1 MRFEGIIMNLSSM
14 LDNIDG
20 KGQPLELDITLIDED
35 PNQPRVDFDEDGL
48 KDLANSIKE
57 RGVKSA
63 ISVRSNPNEAGRYII
78 NHGARRYRAS
88 VLVGKTTIPAN
99 IDDDYSFSDQIVENV
114 QRADLTP
121 QELAKAVEKLE
132 KDGFKK
138 GDIATRLGKSN
149 AWVTQYS
156 RLNKLP
162 SVIADAFESGKI
174 SDVTVANE
182 LAKIYESNPDDVQ
195 EVLNNEQEIGRSDVK
210 NLKSFIN
217 SEVTEESN
225 NEAQVDDKKYTI
237 ADQDQPPKLADE
249 KAIDPTKLKN
259 PKLKGTYQG
268 QLVTLNTK
276 KRPSDTNLIWVKFD
290 ESGFDEEAE
299 IDKIKLTMLMEA
311 E

>member
-162 SVIADAFESGKI
+162 SVIAEAFESGKI

-210 NLKSFIN
+210 NLKSFLN

-249 KAIDPTKLKN
+249 KSIDPTKLKN

>member
-1 MRFEGIIMNLSSM
+1 M
-14 LDNIDG
+14 
-20 KGQPLELDITLIDED
+20 
-35 PNQPRVDFDEDGL
+35 
-48 KDLANSIKE
+48 
-57 RGVKSA
+57 
-63 ISVRSNPNEAGRYII
+63 
-78 NHGARRYRAS
+78 
-88 VLVGKTTIPAN
+88 
-99 IDDDYSFSDQIVENV
+99 
-114 QRADLTP
+114 
-121 QELAKAVEKLE
+121 
-132 KDGFKK
+132 
-138 GDIATRLGKSN
+138 
-149 AWVTQYS
+149 TQYS

-162 SVIADAFESGKI
+162 SVIAEAFESGKI

-210 NLKSFIN
+210 NLKSFLN

>member
-1 MRFEGIIMNLSSM
+1 MRFEGIIMSFSSM

-20 KGQPLELDITLIDED
+20 NGQPLELDITLIDED

-162 SVIADAFESGKI
+162 SVIAEAFESGKI

-182 LAKIYESNPDDVQ
+182 LAKIYENNPDDVQ

-210 NLKSFIN
+210 NLKSFLN

>member
-162 SVIADAFESGKI
+162 SVIAEAFESGKI

-210 NLKSFIN
+210 NLKSFLN

>member
-1 MRFEGIIMNLSSM
+1 MNLSSM

-162 SVIADAFESGKI
+162 SVIAEAFESGKI

-210 NLKSFIN
+210 NLKSFLN

-249 KAIDPTKLKN
+249 KSIDPTKLKN

>member
-1 MRFEGIIMNLSSM
+1 MSFSSM

-20 KGQPLELDITLIDED
+20 NGQPLELDVGLIDED
-35 PNQPRVDFDEDGL
+35 PNQPRVDFDVEEL

-63 ISVRSNPNEAGRYII
+63 ISVRTNPSQSGRYII
-78 NHGARRYRAS
+78 NHGARRLRAS
-88 VLVGKTTIPAN
+88 IIAGKDTIPAN
-99 IDDDYSFSDQIVENV
+99 IDDDYSFADQIVENV

-132 KDGFKK
+132 KDGLKK
-138 GDIATRLGKSN
+138 GEIATRLGKSN
-149 AWVTQYS
+149 AWVSQYS

-162 SVIADAFESGKI
+162 AVIAEAFESGKI

-182 LAKIYESNPDDVQ
+182 LAKIYENHPDDVQ
-195 EVLNNEQEIGRSDVK
+195 EVINNEQEIGRSDIK
-210 NLKSFIN
+210 NLKSFLN

>member
-1 MRFEGIIMNLSSM
+1 MRFEGIIMSFSSM

-162 SVIADAFESGKI
+162 SVIAEAFESGKI

-182 LAKIYESNPDDVQ
+182 LAKIYENNPDDVQ

-210 NLKSFIN
+210 NLKSFLN

>member
-1 MRFEGIIMNLSSM
+1 MRFEGIIMSFSSM

-20 KGQPLELDITLIDED
+20 NGQPLELDITLIDED

-162 SVIADAFESGKI
+162 SVIAEAFESGKI

-210 NLKSFIN
+210 NLKSFLN

-225 NEAQVDDKKYTI
+225 YEAQVDDKKYTI

>member
-162 SVIADAFESGKI
+162 SVIAEAFESGKI

>member
-1 MRFEGIIMNLSSM
+1 MSFSSM

-20 KGQPLELDITLIDED
+20 NGQPLELDVGLIDED
-35 PNQPRVDFDEDGL
+35 PNQPRVDFDVEEL

-63 ISVRSNPNEAGRYII
+63 ISVRTNPSQSGRYII
-78 NHGARRYRAS
+78 NHGARRLRAS
-88 VLVGKTTIPAN
+88 IIAGKDTIPAN
-99 IDDDYSFSDQIVENV
+99 IDDDYSFADQIVENV

-132 KDGFKK
+132 KDGLKK
-138 GDIATRLGKSN
+138 GEIATRLGKSN
-149 AWVTQYS
+149 AWVSQYS

-162 SVIADAFESGKI
+162 AVIAEAFESGKI

-182 LAKIYESNPDDVQ
+182 LAKIYEYHPDDVQ
-195 EVLNNEQEIGRSDVK
+195 EVINNEQEIGRSDIK
-210 NLKSFIN
+210 NLKSFLNSELVDEN
-217 SEVTEESN
+217 SEVA
-225 NEAQVDDKKYTI
+225 NENIKHTIGDKE
-237 ADQDQPPKLADE
+237 QPPKLSDTKEAD
-249 KAIDPTKLKN
+249 PSKLKN

-276 KRPSDTNLIWVKFD
+276 KRPSDSSLIWVKFE
-290 ESGFDEEAE
+290 ESGSEEEAD

>member
-1 MRFEGIIMNLSSM
+1 MRSEGIIMNLSSM

-99 IDDDYSFSDQIVENV
+99 IDDDYSFSEQIVENV

-162 SVIADAFESGKI
+162 SVIAEAFESGKI

-210 NLKSFIN
+210 NLKSFLN

-249 KAIDPTKLKN
+249 KSIDPTKLKN

>member
-1 MRFEGIIMNLSSM
+1 MNLSSM

-162 SVIADAFESGKI
+162 SVIAEAFESGKI

>member
-138 GDIATRLGKSN
+138 GDTATRLGKSN

-162 SVIADAFESGKI
+162 SVIAEAFESGKI

-182 LAKIYESNPDDVQ
+182 LAKIYENNPDDVQ

>member
-20 KGQPLELDITLIDED
+20 NGQPLELDITLIDED

-162 SVIADAFESGKI
+162 SVIAEAFESGKI

-210 NLKSFIN
+210 NLKSFLN

-249 KAIDPTKLKN
+249 KSIDPTKLKN

>member
-162 SVIADAFESGKI
+162 SVIAEAFESGKI

-182 LAKIYESNPDDVQ
+182 LAKIYENNPDDVQ

-210 NLKSFIN
+210 NLKSFLN

>member
-1 MRFEGIIMNLSSM
+1 MRFEGIIMSFSSM

-162 SVIADAFESGKI
+162 SVIAEAFESGKI

-210 NLKSFIN
+210 NLKSFLN

-259 PKLKGTYQG
+259 PKLMGTYQG
-268 QLVTLNTK
+268 QLVTLYSLL
-276 KRPSDTNLIWVKFD
+276 RPSDTNVVWVKFD